1 MYSEFKGKLLI
12 FSAPSGAGKST
23 IVNHLMTKFPQ
34 LAFSISATSRKPR
47 KHELH
52 GKEYYFLDRIK
63 FERTIEMGE
72 FLEWEE
78 VYPGQYYGTL
88 KLEVDRLW
96 SKDKVV
102 IFDLDVKGGI
112 NLKKQFGAD
121 ALAVFVSP
129 PSLEELERRLIARQT
144 ESKEQIEVRMK
155 RARAEMDMANQF
167 DHILFN
173 KNLDQALKEAEEL
186 VHNFLKS

>member
-1 MYSEFKGKLLI
+1 MYSDLQGKLVI

-96 SKDKVV
+96 SKNKVV

-129 PSLEELERRLIARQT
+129 PSIDELERRLVARQT

-155 RARAEMDMANQF
+155 RAKAEMDMAGQF
-167 DHILFN
+167 DYVLFN
-173 KNLDQALKEAEEL
+173 NNLDKALKEAEEL
-186 VHNFLKS
+186 VHNFIKS